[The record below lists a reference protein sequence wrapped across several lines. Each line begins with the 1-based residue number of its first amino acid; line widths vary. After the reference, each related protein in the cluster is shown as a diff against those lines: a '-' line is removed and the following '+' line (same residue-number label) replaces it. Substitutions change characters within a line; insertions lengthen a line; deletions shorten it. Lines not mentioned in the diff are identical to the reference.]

1 LAFLCRPAGHAKNV
15 SIKIF
20 AERLGGYGNMQAAES
35 SLIEALHSFFVV
47 RFDCYGVQLD
57 KGGYVKVEEPLTSE
71 VLAGHLKGNI
81 TVGTYQLN
89 GDSFV
94 KWLCFDLDPEKL
106 TDPEQ
111 AVEKIIN
118 VCFEKRKEDDGVERP
133 RIWPSAVLLE
143 ASRYPDPS
151 YHIWI
156 FFAIP
161 VHAKVARWLGLRI
174 LELAELNPRQVEVF
188 PKQSEINNERSFGN
202 LVKLPLGF
210 HRAEKKWS
218 RLLDPKTFELLPNEA
233 LLNCWG
239 ISFSEAS
246 LAKILSFEDKKHIQ
260 ATLSLPQ
267 NYKPLKSKEEEQ
279 AVKFLAKYWRKGN
292 RNQLELAFLGFCI
305 KKGVSRDSARRIIE
319 RVCELTNDEE
329 KAARLRLVEYHYQNR
344 RGLGVRLVGKSWI
357 REVVKGVC

>member
-1 LAFLCRPAGHAKNV
+1 MAGLAG
-15 SIKIF
+15 
-20 AERLGGYGNMQAAES
+20 
-35 SLIEALHSFFVV
+35 ALHSLFVA
-47 RFDCYGVQLD
+47 RGDCYAKQLE
-57 KGGYVKVEEPLTSE
+57 KGGYVKVEEPLTIE
-71 VLAGHLKGNI
+71 VLTRHLKGEL
-81 TVGTYQLN
+81 TVGAYQLN

-94 KWLCFDLDPEKL
+94 KWLCFDLDPERLSEPK
-106 TDPEQ
+106 DA
-111 AVEKIIN
+111 AVKILQ
-118 VCFEKRKEDDGVERP
+118 VCFEKQEKDERP
-133 RIWPSAVLLE
+133 RIWPSAVLAE

-156 FFAIP
+156 FFAMP

-218 RLLDPKTFELLPNEA
+218 RLLDPETFEPLPNEA

-239 ISFSEAS
+239 ISFSDVDM
-246 LAKILSFEDKKHIQ
+246 AKIMSFEDKKHVQ

-267 NYKPLKSKEEEQ
+267 SYKPLKSKEEEQ

-305 KKGVSRDSARRIIE
+305 KKGVSYDSARRIIE
-319 RVCELTNDEE
+319 RICDLTSDEE
-329 KAARLRLVEYHYQNR
+329 KAARLKLVDYHYQNR
-344 RGLGVRLVGKSWI
+344 RSLGAKLAGVSWI
-357 REVVKGVC
+357 RQVVREAYSK